1 MLKKWQ
7 QKLAIIFSTILM
19 LSTLA
24 MAPIQAQAATV
35 SVSAKSGIAVDAKTG
50 QILYAKNSS
59 KALPIASMSKM
70 LSIYLVLKSIHE
82 GKLKWNQ
89 RVHINANI
97 EKISKDTELTNVP
110 LSTSRTYTV
119 RDLYKASLIYS
130 ANAAVMA
137 LGIAQAGSSKA
148 FVNEMRAQA
157 KKWGI
162 TDAKLYNASG
172 LTESE
177 VGKEAYPNTAKN
189 DENEM
194 SAKDVAI
201 VASNLLKD
209 YPEVLKTTKQ
219 TSAWFAKGTTDAVKM
234 TTHNYLLPHMAD
246 YLKGY
251 NVDGLKSGTST
262 KAMACFTG
270 TVKKNGHRIITV
282 VMGSSSKNEG
292 NARFT
297 DTQTIMKDVYNNFKP
312 VSYKKGTA
320 LKQAS
325 TFKVPEGKTTTVK
338 AGLQQPTTVWIAKN
352 QSTKTISFRSKQAES
367 KAGLSAPVKK
377 GQKVGKATV
386 KVANQ
391 KVNYLQSSD
400 AELQLTTKKSVEKA
414 NVLVRFW
421 RSIVSVF

>member
-1 MLKKWQ
+1 MFKKWK

-24 MAPIQAQAATV
+24 IAPVQAQTTT
-35 SVSAKSGIAVDAKTG
+35 SISAKSGIAVDAQTG
-50 QILYAKNSS
+50 QVLYAKNSS
-59 KALPIASMSKM
+59 KVLPIASMSKM

-82 GKLKWNQ
+82 GKMKWNQ
-89 RVHINANI
+89 RVHINANVA
-97 EKISKDTELTNVP
+97 KISTKSGLTNVP

-148 FVNEMRAQA
+148 FVNEMRAQLQ
-157 KKWGI
+157 KWSI
-162 TDAKLYNASG
+162 TDAKIYNASG
-172 LTESE
+172 LTEGE

-201 VASNLLKD
+201 VASKLLKE
-209 YPEVLKTTKQ
+209 YPEVLETTKQ
-219 TSAWFAKGTTDAVKM
+219 TSAWFAKGTSDAVKM
-234 TTHNYLLPHMAD
+234 TTHNYMLPKMAD

-251 NVDGLKSGTST
+251 NVDGLKSGTSD

-282 VMGSSSKNEG
+282 VMGASSKDEG

-297 DTQTIMKDVYNNFKP
+297 NTQTIMKYVYNNFKP
-312 VSYKKGTA
+312 VSYKKGTRVA
-320 LKQAS
+320 
-325 TFKVPEGKTTTVK
+325 TFKVPEGKVMSVK
-338 AGLQQPTTVWIAKN
+338 AVLKQATTVWVAKN
-352 QSTKTISFRSKQAES
+352 QSTSSVDFTSNQAKNDSE
-367 KAGLSAPVKK
+367 LTAPVTK
-377 GQKVGKATV
+377 GQKVGTAAV
-386 KVANQ
+386 KVNDQ
-391 KVNYLQSSD
+391 NLTYLQSTD
-400 AELQLTTKKSVEKA
+400 KNLQLVAKKSVTKA
-414 NVLVRFW
+414 NVFVRFW
-421 RSIVSVF
+421 RSVANVF